1 MKSVSIALL
10 GCGTVGKGVVDLLTM
25 NGPLIE
31 EQLDTKINIK
41 RILIRDLNKYEKMEG
56 LPDSIRL
63 TTDFSDIIND
73 DDIEIVVEVMGSADF
88 AKDCSLKP
96 ASPVVSPSFVP
107 CIRRLTATA
116 SKKSLAS

>member
-10 GCGTVGKGVVDLLTM
+10 GCGTVGKGVVDLLAM

-63 TTDFSDIIND
+63 TTDFNDIIND
-73 DDIEIVVEVMGSADF
+73 DEIEIVVEVMGSADLQK
-88 AKDCSLKP
+88 AALNS
-96 ASPVVSPSFVP
+96 ASGAEERYQRQSKTSSQTMGSPY
-107 CIRRLTATA
+107 
-116 SKKSLAS
+116 

>member
-73 DDIEIVVEVMGSADF
+73 DDIEIVVEVMGSADR
-88 AKDCSLKP
+88 KS
-96 ASPVVSPSFVP
+96 VV
-107 CIRRLTATA
+107 
-116 SKKSLAS
+116 